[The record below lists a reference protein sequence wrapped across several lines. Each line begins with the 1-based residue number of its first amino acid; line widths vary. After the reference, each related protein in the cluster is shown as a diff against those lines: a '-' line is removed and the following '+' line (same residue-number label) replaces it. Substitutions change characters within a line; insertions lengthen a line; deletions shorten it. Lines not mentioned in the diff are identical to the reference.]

1 MQIQLFGPSS
11 SSSRPLIIAGAA
23 LPTPITSVCPPFLGV
38 GIPFFLM
45 QD

>member
-1 MQIQLFGPSS
+1 MQIQLLGPSS
-11 SSSRPLIIAGAA
+11 SSRIPLIIAGAA
-23 LPTPITSVCPPFLGV
+23 LPTPTTSVWPPFFGV